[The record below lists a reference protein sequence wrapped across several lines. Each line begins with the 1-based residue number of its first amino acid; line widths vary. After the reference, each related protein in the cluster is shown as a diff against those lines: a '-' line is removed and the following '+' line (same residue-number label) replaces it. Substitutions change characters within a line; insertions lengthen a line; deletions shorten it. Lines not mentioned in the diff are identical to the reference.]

1 MVRSIRFT
9 RDFIAS
15 GNGRRIEWVK
25 VGPSNPKGVVFVPPL
40 IGGDASQQV
49 RIFRGLVRN
58 ELQLVTFS
66 YAGHAGSSG
75 IFSLKE
81 AFRDTGLMLHLA
93 GDLAARS
100 GASLMGLAA
109 CFSAMPLIHAA
120 ASMGEPLHR
129 LAFINPIAEI
139 STAAVAVSFA
149 AHYGHVNRDSG
160 TIVGPGRA
168 LSSYLDVLFPGIER
182 GRGRFGILDAGK
194 TRLFRILSELLLHDP
209 LAGLKI
215 ARTPVLCLY
224 AREDRILNIFHRGE
238 RDRYESNWRS
248 LCPQTIFRSVPGGHY
263 MASAETRRSVFDSIR
278 KFFIPAGDLQRSS
291 A

>member
-1 MVRSIRFT
+1 MLPVRCTKNFV
-9 RDFIAS
+9 AS

-25 VGPSNPKGVVFVPPL
+25 AGPASPKGIVFVPPL

-49 RIFRGLVRN
+49 KMFRGLIRGG
-58 ELQLVTFS
+58 LQLVTFS

-81 AFRDTGLMLHLA
+81 AFRDTRLMLHLA
-93 GDLAARS
+93 GDLATRS
-100 GASLMGLAA
+100 GAALVGLGA
-109 CFSAMPLIHAA
+109 CFSAMPLLQAA
-120 ASMGEPLHR
+120 ATMGEPLHR

-139 STAAVAVSFA
+139 STVDVAASFA
-149 AHYGHVNRDSG
+149 AHYGRLNRHSG

-168 LSSYLDVLFPGIER
+168 LFSYLDVLFPGIEK
-182 GRGRFGILDAGK
+182 GRGRFGILRAGK
-194 TRLFRILSELLLHDP
+194 AGFFRIISELLLLDP
-209 LAGLKI
+209 LEGLKI

-238 RDRYESNWRS
+238 RDRYENNWRR

-263 MASAETRRSVFDSIR
+263 MTSTETRRSVLDSIK
-278 KFFIPAGDLQRSS
+278 KFFIPDRDLQSS
-291 A
+291 AA